1 MNPLLLGR
9 AAFFSTAPGSRHE
22 KRQRPRTAAVATL
35 ATFAL
40 VTGVITSRE
49 EVVEAPMA
57 LVPVE
62 SSAALYFPAAYELKP
77 GVDEPEV
84 FEAY

>member
-1 MNPLLLGR
+1 MKNASVL
-9 AAFFSTAPGSRHE
+9 
-22 KRQRPRTAAVATL
+22 RTAAVATL
-35 ATFAL
+35 ATFVL

-57 LVPVE
+57 LVAVE
-62 SSAALYFPAAYELKP
+62 SSPAFYFPAAYELQP

-84 FEAY
+84 FEYY